1 MAQIEQLELFTRL
14 ETLPWQA
21 LRDAAINNDV
31 PNEKVDDKTKEELIQ
46 VLMQRGISEAHVKKM
61 MDRYAYG
68 KTVTFTLWHLD
79 GISPEDMFDRLEA
92 LKSRELELRAGN
104 FRKLKICTVDDRID
118 RAEIIYK
125 YSKKHMYLDE
135 DGSDRV
141 VWEQHIG
148 CVWIGKDKP
157 YIAVIGKDEKV
168 WSRIAD
174 IISSELSR
182 INTPIRPPQKAID
195 RCFATAIKSK
205 VTLVGQDG
213 DRVTIARAEGF
224 TSEQE
229 EDAAR
234 YGETRKRV
242 SGGFKT
248 NIGEHQNVSARFNAT
263 RGNITI
269 QKYLPAEDLFAWTEE
284 AITIILEEIGNLKGL
299 PAKDVFAA
307 VGKEITWPGII
318 PEHHLNLE
326 WILTQLI
333 RASSEN
339 ESVEMDVPGTIATL
353 LEDERYFIA
362 AYRPHCI
369 PCDAPVAAIC
379 SECNNILTVHNV
391 RGLTC
396 ANCGTLVSDI
406 DYRLV
411 CSEGHRLPTYHPKH
425 CWFIPNPNLVSK
437 IEMNLHKVLPGIT
450 VARRWFIGNM
460 QMFVR
465 PERAQAQEIPFS
477 NFNIFADT
485 INETI
490 SNELRKWVT
499 SLKEKCSGSST
510 SKCTKCATSVEN
522 ICLMR
527 IFNPVISGF
536 RPQPHRGGEYGD
548 ISGQLIV
555 QNQALEMKG
564 VIKSNTKSR
573 SSQDERISAFLL
585 STTTAGQ
592 EIIRQIVE
600 QGLVDTRCKVIAIV
614 APQYID
620 AGFKGSLRF
629 LCGLGGKNIT
639 FWELDELC
647 HVAIAFKKSFGQE
660 EQFIPTVV
668 SLIP

>member
-1 MAQIEQLELFTRL
+1 MTNFEQLDLFTRL

-21 LRDAAINNDV
+21 LRDAAIDSEV
-31 PNEKVDDKTKEELIQ
+31 PNEEADDKTKEELIQ
-46 VLMQRGISEAHVKKM
+46 VLIQRGISEDRVKKM

-79 GISPEDMFDRLEA
+79 GISDENMFNQLEE
-92 LKSRELELRAGN
+92 LKSKELEIRSGN

-118 RAEIIYK
+118 RAEVVYK

-135 DGSDRV
+135 NGLEQV
-141 VWEQHIG
+141 VWEQHMG
-148 CVWIGKDKP
+148 CVWIGKHKP

-168 WSRIAD
+168 WSRVAD
-174 IISSELSR
+174 IISSALSR
-182 INTPIRPPQKAID
+182 KNTPIRPPQKAID

-229 EDAAR
+229 QDAAR
-234 YGETRKRV
+234 YSETRKRV

-269 QKYLPAEDLFAWTEE
+269 QKYLPAEDLFAWTQD

-299 PAKDVFAA
+299 PAQDVFAA

-318 PEHHLNLE
+318 PEHHLHLE
-326 WILTQLI
+326 WVLTQLI
-333 RASSEN
+333 NAPSETD
-339 ESVEMDVPGTIATL
+339 SIVVDVPEAISTL

-369 PCDAPVAAIC
+369 QCDAPVAATC
-379 SECNNILTVHNV
+379 SECNAILTVYNV
-391 RGLTC
+391 RGLEC
-396 ANCGTLVSDI
+396 PNCGSLISEK

-411 CSEGHRLPTYHPKH
+411 CSEGHRLPVYNHKH

-437 IEMNLHKVLPGIT
+437 IETNLQKVFPGIT
-450 VARRWFIGNM
+450 TARRWYIGNM
-460 QMFVR
+460 QMVIH
-465 PERAQAQEIPFS
+465 PERAQAQEIPFNS
-477 NFNIFADT
+477 FNAFTFVNGNITDD
-485 INETI
+485 
-490 SNELRKWVT
+490 LRKWVT
-499 SLKEKCSGSST
+499 TLKEKCSGSSAA
-510 SKCTKCATSVEN
+510 KCTRCVTAIEN

-527 IFNPVISGF
+527 IFNPVIPRF

-548 ISGQLIV
+548 ISGQLV
-555 QNQALEMKG
+555 AQNQTLEIKG
-564 VIKSNTKSR
+564 IIKSNTKSR
-573 SSQDERISAFLL
+573 SSEDERISAFLL
-585 STTTAGQ
+585 SSTTAGQ

-600 QGLVDTRCKVIAIV
+600 QGLVDARCNVIAIV

-620 AGFKGSLRF
+620 AGFKGTLRF
-629 LCGLGGKNIT
+629 LCGLGGKSIT

-647 HVAIAFKKSFGQE
+647 HIAKAFKESFGQDG
-660 EQFIPTVV
+660 QPVPAVV